1 MHSMPIDFSN
11 DAPKRLNG
19 DAPSG
24 HVKKIN
30 KNIFIFMKNILGK
43 VLHCIFIFSN
53 FALSKGD
60 KICALTREI
69 FFLS

>member
-24 HVKKIN
+24 HVKKNQQKYFYFHEKYFGESIA
-30 KNIFIFMKNILGK
+30 
-43 VLHCIFIFSN
+43 LHLYF
-53 FALSKGD
+53 
-60 KICALTREI
+60 
-69 FFLS
+69 